1 MVLIGITGPTG
12 AGKTTLLRE
21 VEALGGAVIDC
32 DAVYH
37 ELLEHDPI
45 LQHELERRFGPL
57 RGENG
62 SIDRKRLGAI
72 VFGDPEKLAQL
83 NAVAQ
88 TATVDRTRALVE
100 ECRAAGESPGRHRRH
115 RTGGERAGPP
125 VFRHRGSHRPAG
137 GAGCARIMAREGIPE
152 DYAWSRVRA
161 QKPEEYFR
169 GHCGHVLVNDC
180 ASAEEFS
187 VRAKALLQTILQQTT
202 KEV

>member
-100 ECRAAGESPGRHRRH
+100 ECRRQGRALAAIDAIALVESGLDRLCSA
-115 RTGGERAGPP
+115 TVAVTAPP
-125 VFRHRGSHRPAG
+125 EVRVR
-137 GAGCARIMAREGIPE
+137 RIMAREGIPE
-152 DYAWSRVRA
+152 DYACPGCGPRSRRSI
-161 QKPEEYFR
+161 
-169 GHCGHVLVNDC
+169 
-180 ASAEEFS
+180 SAGTAAMFW
-187 VRAKALLQTILQQTT
+187 
-202 KEV
+202 

>member
-45 LQHELERRFGPL
+45 LQHELDRRFGPL

-100 ECRAAGESPGRHRRH
+100 ECRRQGRALAAIDAIALVESGLDRLCSA
-115 RTGGERAGPP
+115 TVAVTAPP
-125 VFRHRGSHRPAG
+125 EVRVR
-137 GAGCARIMAREGIPE
+137 RIMAREGIPE

>member
-37 ELLEHDPI
+37 ELLEHDPF
-45 LQHELERRFGPL
+45 LQRELERRFGPL

-62 SIDRKRLGAI
+62 AIDRKRLGTI
-72 VFGDPEKLAQL
+72 VFGDPEKLALL
-83 NAVAQ
+83 NDVVR
-88 TATVDRTRALVE
+88 TVIVDRTRALVE
-100 ECRAAGESPGRHRRH
+100 DYRRQGRALAAHRRH
-115 RTGGERAGPP
+115 RPGGERAGPP
-125 VFRHRGSHRPAG
+125 VLRHRGGHRPTG
-137 GAGCARIMAREGIPE
+137 GAGAPDHGPGGIPE

-161 QKPEEYFR
+161 QKPETYFR
-169 GHCGHVLVNDC
+169 SHCGYVLVNDC

-187 VRAKALLQTILQQTT
+187 VRARALLQTILQQTT

>member
-1 MVLIGITGPTG
+1 MILIGITGPTG

-37 ELLEHDPI
+37 ELLEHDPS
-45 LQHELERRFGPL
+45 LQCELERRFGPL
-57 RGENG
+57 RGEDG
-62 SIDRKRLGAI
+62 AIDRKRLGTI

-88 TATVDRTRALVE
+88 AATVDRTQALVE
-100 ECRAAGESPGRHRRH
+100 DYRRQGRALAAIDAIALVESGLDRLCSA
-115 RTGGERAGPP
+115 TVAVTAPP
-125 VFRHRGSHRPAG
+125 EVRVR
-137 GAGCARIMAREGIPE
+137 RIMAREGIPE

-169 GHCGHVLVNDC
+169 RHCGYALVNDC

-187 VRAKALLQTILQQTT
+187 IRARALLQTILQQTT

>member
-37 ELLEHDPI
+37 ELLEHDPF
-45 LQHELERRFGPL
+45 LQRELERRFGPL

-62 SIDRKRLGAI
+62 AIDRKRLGTI
-72 VFGDPEKLAQL
+72 VFGDPEKLALL
-83 NAVAQ
+83 NDVVR
-88 TATVDRTRALVE
+88 TVIVDRTRALVE
-100 ECRAAGESPGRHRRH
+100 DYRRQGRALA
-115 RTGGERAGPP
+115 AIDAIAL
-125 VFRHRGSHRPAG
+125 V
-137 GAGCARIMAREGIPE
+137 GIPE

-161 QKPEEYFR
+161 QKPETYFR
-169 GHCGHVLVNDC
+169 SHCGYVLVNDC

-187 VRAKALLQTILQQTT
+187 VRARALLQTILQQTT